1 MQTINGSDLPE
12 VPTHS
17 HSENESKA
25 NKRTRNQVIKEH
37 ITFIKSGFVFIIYKL
52 KDKKGNKQKNN
63 YNSNNCI

>member
-25 NKRTRNQVIKEH
+25 KPSKEIIIKMYMGSDY
-37 ITFIKSGFVFIIYKL
+37 ILVLRGKSIKYCLGWH
-52 KDKKGNKQKNN
+52 KGK
-63 YNSNNCI
+63 